1 MARRGVKRRL
11 ERIRGQTTIR
21 RLRHLILHN
30 VGVQRILV
38 AVGLAIA
45 LLLFASPE
53 RVTRHMDVQED
64 EIAESDIIA
73 PYKFPVYKSEETL
86 ESERERNEK
95 EVAPVFYVDKF
106 TTEIVLSQVGD
117 FFSVLESS
125 SKGGNPSEQARRM
138 GLTLSSDS
146 SSALFDTSVRQQL
159 ELAVTSIIK
168 RVMDEGIIEDIAELE
183 KRGVAGVSLM
193 GDEGGETLVPL
204 DELVD
209 PSNID
214 AYLEQLAQG
223 RYPDQ
228 PHLAEAMAGI
238 CRLMIRPNLV
248 EDKMLTQQRVQEKQ
262 DQLSPIAFWV
272 LKDEKIVEEHMRI
285 TAEQVA
291 AVTAMYEYASP
302 GRIFL
307 LWVGRA
313 FLMLTIIAILG
324 IYVYKNFR
332 QIYDSLRSLLVMAL
346 IVVLTAG
353 VGRLLIFIFVD
364 RLPEAGLLF
373 PAAVGSILI
382 TLLFSVEM
390 GMVMALFLGFAG
402 GIITGLDI
410 NVALVSLVGA
420 SVGAITLTS
429 ARQRMDLIKAAIAVS
444 VANVV
449 VILGIELVELAS
461 WGQILYTCAWGLAG
475 ALGSVLLATMA
486 LPLFEHFSG
495 LVSNIKLLELSNL
508 NHPLLRK
515 LAAEAVG
522 TYHHSIVVGNLAA
535 SAADAIGANGLLCR
549 VGGYYHDIGKMNNP
563 EYFVENQ
570 SDDVKPHDSITPH
583 MSSMIISGHIKEGV
597 TIATSYKLP
606 VVIIDIVREHHGTSL
621 ISFFYQKALQSDRHK
636 SLDEGDYRYQ
646 GPTPSSRE
654 SAILMIADSAE
665 SASRSLTHPNLA
677 NLRNLIGT
685 VVETRIEDGQFNN
698 CDITLREMRLVVER
712 LAKDLSAI
720 YHSRVSYPSE
730 EALPLLP
737 EVPLPTQPVIPPK
750 E

>member
-45 LLLFASPE
+45 LLLFTSPE
-53 RVTRHMDVQED
+53 RVTRHMDVQEG

-95 EVAPVFYVDKF
+95 EVAPVFYIDKF
-106 TTEIVLSQVGD
+106 TTEIVLSQVSD

-146 SSALFDTSVRQQL
+146 SSALFDTSIRQQL

-168 RVMDEGIIEDIAELE
+168 RVMDEGIIEDITELE

-214 AYLEQLAQG
+214 VYLGRLAQG

-228 PHLAEAMAGI
+228 PHLAEALAGI

-307 LWVGRA
+307 LWMGRA

-332 QIYDSLRSLLVMAL
+332 QIYDSLRSLLVMAM

-402 GIITGLDI
+402 GIIAGLDI

-475 ALGSVLLATMA
+475 ALGSVLLATMT

-515 LAAEAVG
+515 LAAEAVVLLEAKSSDG
-522 TYHHSIVVGNLAA
+522 TGINVDG
-535 SAADAIGANGLLCR
+535 DI
-549 VGGYYHDIGKMNNP
+549 IGK
-563 EYFVENQ
+563 
-570 SDDVKPHDSITPH
+570 
-583 MSSMIISGHIKEGV
+583 
-597 TIATSYKLP
+597 
-606 VVIIDIVREHHGTSL
+606 
-621 ISFFYQKALQSDRHK
+621 
-636 SLDEGDYRYQ
+636 
-646 GPTPSSRE
+646 
-654 SAILMIADSAE
+654 
-665 SASRSLTHPNLA
+665 
-677 NLRNLIGT
+677 
-685 VVETRIEDGQFNN
+685 
-698 CDITLREMRLVVER
+698 
-712 LAKDLSAI
+712 
-720 YHSRVSYPSE
+720 
-730 EALPLLP
+730 
-737 EVPLPTQPVIPPK
+737 EVG
-750 E
+750 